1 MTAFTQEEK
10 INFLMA
16 IDIINIQDGI
26 KNNNYEFVCSVLS
39 GKNANYTPYSRM
51 STEALNERFDII
63 YNNRNHFKNTVK
75 INKLTRDLNLLCK
88 PKEEVSNETKA

>member
-1 MTAFTQEEK
+1 MTEFTPEEK

-16 IDIINIQDGI
+16 IDIINIQDSI
-26 KNNNYEFVCSVLS
+26 KNTNYEFVCSVLS
-39 GKNANYTPYSRM
+39 GKNPNYTPYSRM

-75 INKLTRDLNLLCK
+75 IHKLTRDLNLLCK
-88 PKEEVSNETKA
+88 PKGDVSNETKA